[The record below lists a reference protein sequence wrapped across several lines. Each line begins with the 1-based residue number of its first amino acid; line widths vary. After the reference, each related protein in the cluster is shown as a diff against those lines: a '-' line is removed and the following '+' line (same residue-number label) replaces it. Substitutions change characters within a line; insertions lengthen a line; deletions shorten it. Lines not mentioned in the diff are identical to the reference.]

1 MSYRVSLQVREDNN
15 VWSIFNVSAVFSS
28 SEHKVGCLVSC
39 PQSRAE
45 CPTQVVSLAAWKVFV
60 LQFTGGNDPMEPV
73 LSPLGGSIS
82 PN

>member
-1 MSYRVSLQVREDNN
+1 MSGVSLMYLQ
-15 VWSIFNVSAVFSS
+15 FSP
-28 SEHKVGCLVSC
+28 LVSSKLGVLLYLC

-60 LQFTGGNDPMEPV
+60 LQFTGGNDPVEPV
-73 LSPLGGSIS
+73 LGPLGGSIS

>member
-1 MSYRVSLQVREDNN
+1 MSGVSLMYLQ
-15 VWSIFNVSAVFSS
+15 FSP
-28 SEHKVGCLVSC
+28 LVSTKLGILYLC

-45 CPTQVVSLAAWKVFV
+45 CTTQVVSLAAWKVFV